1 MININAEDAAQVRAI
16 LLTHAE
22 LQDARLL
29 KTMEVLSR
37 LKAIEDDSD
46 ELIATIAEMTATISF
61 VEEDSDN
68 LKRIAEL
75 FE

>member
-22 LQDARLL
+22 LQDTRLL

-46 ELIATIAEMTATISF
+46 ELVATIAEMTATISF